1 MTDRQSKMSNKTD
14 GGGAG
19 GAPLTTSRNQNNQ
32 SQISQQSLINP
43 TAQFLNEEGNVSEN
57 NVNGRL
63 KNELSIL
70 IERLEGALGK
80 FKERKEKM
88 RQPQSITGLDGD

>member
-14 GGGAG
+14 GGGG
-19 GAPLTTSRNQNNQ
+19 NAPLISSRNQNNQ

-43 TAQFLNEEGNVSEN
+43 TAQFHNDEVNVSEN

-63 KNELSIL
+63 KSELSIL

>member
-1 MTDRQSKMSNKTD
+1 M
-14 GGGAG
+14 
-19 GAPLTTSRNQNNQ
+19 
-32 SQISQQSLINP
+32 
-43 TAQFLNEEGNVSEN
+43 SEN

-63 KNELSIL
+63 KSELSVL